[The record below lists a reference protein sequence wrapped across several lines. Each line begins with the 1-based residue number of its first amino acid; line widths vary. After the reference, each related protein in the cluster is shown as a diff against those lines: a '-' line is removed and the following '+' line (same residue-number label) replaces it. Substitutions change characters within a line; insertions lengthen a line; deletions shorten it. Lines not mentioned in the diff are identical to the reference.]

1 MNIMSKFALFYDI
14 LCQFDL
20 KIMQFYA
27 IRSLFQ
33 GSYVP
38 MHHLIAPIEAV
49 QSVIDSIF
57 NPGWHNGIMALL
69 EQFINYKARHNI
81 NHYIFKSPNLQL
93 KNYSIGELT

>member
-1 MNIMSKFALFYDI
+1 MPKFALFYDI

-49 QSVIDSIF
+49 QSVIDYLQSWLTQW
-57 NPGWHNGIMALL
+57 NNGPIGTV
-69 EQFINYKARHNI
+69 YK
-81 NHYIFKSPNLQL
+81 L
-93 KNYSIGELT
+93 